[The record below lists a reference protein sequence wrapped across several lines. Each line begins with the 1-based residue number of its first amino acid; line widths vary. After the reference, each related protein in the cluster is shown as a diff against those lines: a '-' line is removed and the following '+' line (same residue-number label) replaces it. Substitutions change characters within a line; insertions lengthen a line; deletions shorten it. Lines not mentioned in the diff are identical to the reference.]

1 MFFGEEDDALR
12 MRWAVVCSIPDERL
26 INTLSEFSSWFLDKV
41 TCVASR
47 MNIYARFEERPKV
60 VQHVPV
66 GDYNACATAYEN
78 IRKNWPAV
86 MFVLHILPEKNAC
99 EYEWMRTL
107 SSIHGFVRQGVLLD
121 NALDRFASVAK
132 LGNDPNE
139 VFANVAQW
147 IARATSKL
155 CLDKDPM
162 YKPYDLRVGSGKAMP
177 INAKIDQDAMQTAV
191 NTVLSGSPDLLPL
204 HREESA
210 VQVTGYPSSLNEFGV
225 AQLFHGLKVTG
236 VVLNSDRATITF
248 ATKFLAYQACFLNG
262 KKLDRFHTL
271 HVEPISQEVKEQILL
286 AEADL

>member
-1 MFFGEEDDALR
+1 MQDLR
-12 MRWAVVCSIPDERL
+12 R
-26 INTLSEFSSWFLDKV
+26 
-41 TCVASR
+41 
-47 MNIYARFEERPKV
+47 RPKV

-66 GDYNACATAYEN
+66 GDYDACATAYEN

-86 MFVLHILPEKNAC
+86 MFVLHILPEKNAR

-107 SSIHGFVRQGVLLD
+107 SSIHGFVRQGVLLE

-132 LGNDPNE
+132 LGNDPSE

-162 YKPYDLRVGSGKAMP
+162 YKPYDLRVGSRNAMSL
-177 INAKIDQDAMQTAV
+177 NVKIDQDAMQTAV

-210 VQVTGYPSSLNEFGV
+210 VHVTGFPSSLNEFGV

-236 VVLNSDRATITF
+236 VVLNADRATVTF
-248 ATKFLAYQACFLNG
+248 ATKFLAYQACSLHG

-271 HVEPISQEVKEQILL
+271 RVEPISPEVKEQLL
-286 AEADL
+286 LNEAEL